1 MTDIKEANRIE
12 QQFKHYVDDFEQEI
26 DDYMANDNY
35 SPYNATEIAIYYARL
50 HLGAG
55 EAHMRVNNF
64 DDAERH
70 FKESIYDLKNQL
82 TSEDKEDIALI
93 NEFLGEMHKQL
104 AEIRIIKKNYA
115 DAVRMLRESKEYFK
129 TAIARVKE
137 ECDEE
142 GADEDQCLK
151 TIARINVDEITVD
164 ALISEYSQM
173 GGKSSRR
180 RRTTRKTRKH
190 RK

>member
-1 MTDIKEANRIE
+1 MNDIKEVNRIE
-12 QQFKHYVDDFEQEI
+12 KQFKLYVDEFKQEI

-35 SPYNATEIAIYYARL
+35 SQYNDTEIAIYYARL

-70 FKESIYDLKNQL
+70 FNESIYDLKNQL
-82 TSEDKEDIALI
+82 TTEDKEEVSLI

-104 AEIRIIKKNYA
+104 AEILIIKKNYV
-115 DAVRMLRESKEYFK
+115 DAVRMLREAKEYFK
-129 TAIARVKE
+129 TAILRIKE

-142 GADEDQCLK
+142 GADKDNCLK
-151 TIARINVDEITVD
+151 TIARMNVDEITVD